1 MNRDDH
7 TGEYGYDKTILPF
20 IPTRSSFFRGR
31 MTARSSAP
39 FPLVFNVHYNRRY
52 RTIPTSLCL
61 PSQKLIAQMNQ
72 IIHLVLAQPSLAR
85 RHHGVHHH
93 PFPRLEID
101 QL

>member
-52 RTIPTSLCL
+52 HTIPTSLCP